1 VRRRDGKRRQRVQA
15 VTDTGLTGRV
25 RLTRKT
31 QVIPTGGV
39 HRGKPAGPRYPG
51 PAASLS
57 GTPVSTVPFPFARLK
72 EREDDHPDGI
82 EV

>member
-1 VRRRDGKRRQRVQA
+1 
-15 VTDTGLTGRV
+15 
-25 RLTRKT
+25 
-31 QVIPTGGV
+31 VIPTGGV